1 MRSVDTVVIRPYE
14 VRASNQINF
23 TIDKLFIVFN
33 NYEFFDSF
41 FTLHHVSTVWLIFIL
56 YDIDL
61 VSLIIDISIDWQ
73 INK

>member
-41 FTLHHVSTVWLIFIL
+41 FTLHHVSTV
-56 YDIDL
+56 
-61 VSLIIDISIDWQ
+61 
-73 INK
+73 